1 MSEPVDESLLRDTL
15 CGVELQLIDLVEEQ
29 NRAEAQGRSVE
40 AAALQPEIE
49 EFHDQL
55 AEIAETI
62 SGSRLDVHGV

>member
-1 MSEPVDESLLRDTL
+1 MDQPVDESLLRDTL
-15 CGVELQLIDLVEEQ
+15 CGVEVQLIDLVEQQ
-29 NRAEAQGRSVE
+29 NRAETQGRSTD

-62 SGSRLDVHGV
+62 AGSRLDVHGV

>member
-1 MSEPVDESLLRDTL
+1 MDELVDESLLRDTL
-15 CGVELQLIDLVEEQ
+15 CGVEVQLMDLVEQQ
-29 NRAEAQGRSVE
+29 NRAEAQGRPTE

-62 SGSRLDVHGV
+62 ADGRLDVHGV